1 MPDPK
6 NKKVSRDTVRINKP
20 SKIYKPNDYVTEDDF
35 EKQFA
40 QIKGDPSTFPQQS
53 VEDYSNIQVD
63 DKGPYVVRNS
73 SNQMKT
79 EGSALQIKPKT
90 AKAMYKAGMEANKD
104 KIAQERYGE
113 FGFDT
118 LTYDQQQEV
127 YKKNPKLPR
136 SSKDIGSDF
145 ETPAKMGSALY
156 AKLSAGCK
164 AAARKKFDV
173 YPSAYANMWAS
184 KQQKKGKC

>member
-1 MPDPK
+1 MPDPTSK
-6 NKKVSRDTVRINKP
+6 LIKTKELQKVDTTLADNMKMVLEKHKRQNNQPIQEDRKIFDNKFKKTSVPQKDPINMGT
-20 SKIYKPNDYVTEDDF
+20 KIN
-35 EKQFA
+35 
-40 QIKGDPSTFPQQS
+40 
-53 VEDYSNIQVD
+53 
-63 DKGPYVVRNS
+63 
-73 SNQMKT
+73 
-79 EGSALQIKPKT
+79 PKT
-90 AKAMYKAGMEANKD
+90 AKAMYKAGMEANKE
-104 KIAQERYGE
+104 KIAKETYGE

-127 YKKNPKLPR
+127 YKNYPKLPR

-156 AKLSAGCK
+156 AKLTAGCK